1 MKCFGLACKGVS
13 VWEASLVLG
22 FPMSESIAVELGFRG
37 QAIIDWNGFLPW
49 KMNGASQTDAF
60 SGTMYDDNDS
70 MESSQVPAH
79 GASTVSGP

>member
-1 MKCFGLACKGVS
+1 MWK
-13 VWEASLVLG
+13 ASLVSG

-37 QAIIDWNGFLPW
+37 QAVIDWDGFLPW

-79 GASTVSGP
+79 GASNSIRPLILFP